1 MSGVVNRVNKTSD
14 KTGEEKMRKLLTL
27 LLLLVLA
34 VGCNKEE
41 GPAVIEEPAK
51 VEEAVPT

>member
-1 MSGVVNRVNKTSD
+1 
-14 KTGEEKMRKLLTL
+14 MRKLLTL

-51 VEEAVPT
+51 VEEAVPTEKVLPLEEVIE

>member
-1 MSGVVNRVNKTSD
+1 
-14 KTGEEKMRKLLTL
+14 MRKLLTL

-51 VEEAVPT
+51 VEEAVPTEKVLP